1 MASLDHLDQLR
12 MEARYNRNR
21 RDLYRAKFHS
31 RRPTSVVRLKELE
44 RICQLDESRIRRL
57 ERELDRGSPSSLG
70 SGSRA
75 HTPRRA
81 GGRPGSAG
89 TER

>member
-1 MASLDHLDQLR
+1 MVSHDHLDQLR

-44 RICQLDESRIRRL
+44 RICRLDESRLRRL
-57 ERELDRGSPSSLG
+57 ERELA
-70 SGSRA
+70 RA
-75 HTPRRA
+75 APA
-81 GGRPGSAG
+81 Q
-89 TER
+89 ER

>member
-1 MASLDHLDQLR
+1 MVSHDHLDQLR

-57 ERELDRGSPSSLG
+57 ERELG
-70 SGSRA
+70 
-75 HTPRRA
+75 RRA
-81 GGRPGSAG
+81 AADDG
-89 TER
+89 